1 MNVVRLSAPNAAEEP
16 VPSFQPPVQSNAHD
30 VVDADVDVVL
40 LCYCVS

>member
-1 MNVVRLSAPNAAEEP
+1 MNAVRLSAPNAAGER
-16 VPSFQPPVQSNAHD
+16 VPRFQPPVQSDAHA

>member
-1 MNVVRLSAPNAAEEP
+1 MNAVRLSAPNAAGEP
-16 VPSFQPPVQSNAHD
+16 VPRYQPPVLNDAHD